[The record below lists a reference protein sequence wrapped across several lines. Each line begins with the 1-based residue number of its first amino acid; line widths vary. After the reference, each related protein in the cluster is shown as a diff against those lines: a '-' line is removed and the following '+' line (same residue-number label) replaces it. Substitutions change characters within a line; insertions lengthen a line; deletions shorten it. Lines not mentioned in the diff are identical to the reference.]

1 VSLFAELKRRKV
13 IRVAVVYA
21 ATAFAVLQAADIML
35 PQMGVPGWGLSL
47 VVALV
52 VLGFPIALVLGWAL
66 ELTPDGIKR
75 TEAIPAGQAAPD
87 APGETPALLG
97 KRTVF
102 VAALLVVLGVGI
114 GAGWFL
120 RPVPV
125 ADPATDVPI
134 AADKPTETRSPA
146 GTTPDPATIAEVPAA
161 SVAVLPFANRSA
173 EPDSTYFVDGIHD
186 DLLTELARNG
196 ALKVISRTSM
206 MQYRDT
212 TKNLRQIGEELAVA
226 TILEG
231 AVQRAGQRVRI
242 NAQLIDARS
251 DAHLWAETFDRQLTP
266 ENLFEIQSEIA
277 AAIAAAL
284 GRTLGIDARA
294 PAPMAAPTANAQAY
308 DLFLRARAM
317 AADPFR
323 TESKIRAQIELY
335 REAVAA
341 DPGFALAMGE
351 LGLAL
356 TDLYWFQTRQ
366 DAYRR
371 EAREWID
378 RALMLEPNLPRL
390 RWILARHLYHGELD
404 YDGALAQLALAE
416 RDMPGSADVFG
427 LRGWILRR
435 AGRME
440 EALEALNAA
449 AVLDPL
455 SQDVVLSLSEFYG
468 WMGDLEQ
475 ARTWAER
482 LTRIPGA
489 SSDARFEYPVLR
501 LLLLGDTATLRRVLA
516 EYSPS
521 PGSYLIPEFLLLP
534 YYERDF
540 ANALEAIEAYP
551 GELLSEQFYKL
562 PKVLLSALVANAAGQ
577 EEAARNFATA
587 AEGRIDALL
596 ADEPGDYRLMMSRA
610 LALALQGEAD
620 SARDWVRR
628 ALDSPV
634 VAKDALL
641 RSRLLTYRLRVLALV
656 EESSTLAREL
666 EDYLG
671 LPLKYLHFDGLM
683 LDPVFDR
690 HRDDPAFKALEAQYS
705 RKEQAQ

>member
-1 VSLFAELKRRKV
+1 MSLFDELKRRKV

-35 PQMGVPGWGLSL
+35 PQMGVPPWALSL

-66 ELTPDGIKR
+66 EVTPDGIKR
-75 TEAIPAGQAAPD
+75 TEAAPAAQVEQAA
-87 APGETPALLG
+87 TPALLG
-97 KRTVF
+97 KRTLV
-102 VAALLVVLGVGI
+102 VAGLLVVLGVGI

-125 ADPATDVPI
+125 AELATDARI
-134 AADKPTETRSPA
+134 AADKSTESLSPA
-146 GTTPDPATIAEVPAA
+146 GSGA

-186 DLLTELARNG
+186 ELLTELARNG

-231 AVQRAGQRVRI
+231 AVQRSGQRVRI

-277 AAIAAAL
+277 SAIAAAL
-284 GRTLGIDARA
+284 GRTLGVDTRA

-323 TESKIRAQIELY
+323 IESKIRVQIELY
-335 REAVAA
+335 REAVAV

-366 DAYRR
+366 DAHRR

-378 RALMLEPNLPRL
+378 RALALAPNLPRL

-404 YDGALAQLALAE
+404 YEGALAELALAE

-435 AGRME
+435 DGRME

-449 AVLDPL
+449 VALDPL
-455 SQDVVLSLSEFYG
+455 SQDVVLSLSESHG

-489 SSDARFEYPVLR
+489 SSDARLEYPALR
-501 LLLLGDTATLRRVLA
+501 LRLLGDTATLRRALA
-516 EYSPS
+516 EHPPS
-521 PGSYLIPEFLLLP
+521 ADSYLMPEFLLLP

-540 ANALEAIEAYP
+540 ESALAAIEAYP
-551 GELLSEQFYKL
+551 GELLSEQFYRL
-562 PKVLLSALVANAAGQ
+562 PVVLLGALVANAGGQ
-577 EEAARNFATA
+577 EEAARNLATA
-587 AEGRIDALL
+587 AEGKIDALL
-596 ADEPGDYRLMMSRA
+596 SDDPGDYRLMMSRA

-620 SARDWVRR
+620 GARDWARR

-634 VAKDALL
+634 VAKDTLL
-641 RSRLLTYRLRVLALV
+641 RSRLLGDRLRVLALV
-656 EESSTLAREL
+656 DESSTVAREL

-671 LPLKYLHFDGLM
+671 MPIKHLHFDGLV

-690 HRDDPAFKALEAQYS
+690 HRNDPAFKALEARYS

>member
-1 VSLFAELKRRKV
+1 VSLLAELKRRKV

-35 PQMGVPGWGLSL
+35 PQMNVPEWAMGLL
-47 VVALV
+47 VAFV
-52 VLGFPIALVLGWAL
+52 VFGFPLALVLAWAL
-66 ELTPDGIKR
+66 EVTPDGVKV
-75 TEAIPAGQAAPD
+75 
-87 APGETPALLG
+87 TPAREAVDEPPPSLLG

-102 VAALLVVLGVGI
+102 AAALLVVLGVGL

-125 ADPATDVPI
+125 ADLASDALIPANES
-134 AADKPTETRSPA
+134 TESPA
-146 GTTPDPATIAEVPAA
+146 LAAAEA

-173 EPDSTYFVDGIHD
+173 EPDSSYFVDGIHD

-231 AVQRAGQRVRI
+231 AVQRSGQRVRI
-242 NAQLIDARS
+242 NAQLIDASS

-277 AAIAAAL
+277 SAIAVAL
-284 GRTLGIDARA
+284 GRTLGVDTRA
-294 PAPMAAPTANAQAY
+294 PAPMAAPTANPQAY

-317 AADPFR
+317 TADYIVRAESTIR
-323 TESKIRAQIELY
+323 TEIELY
-335 REAVAA
+335 REAVAI

-356 TDLYWFQTRQ
+356 TDLYWFHTRQ
-366 DAYRR
+366 DAHRR

-378 RALMLEPNLPRL
+378 RAIAIAPNLPRL

-404 YDGALAQLALAE
+404 FKGALAQLALAE
-416 RDMPGSADVFG
+416 REMPGSADVFG

-435 AGRME
+435 DGRME
-440 EALEALNAA
+440 DGLEALKAA

-455 SQDVVLSLSEFYG
+455 SQEVALSLSESYG
-468 WMGDLEQ
+468 WLGDLEQ
-475 ARTWAER
+475 ARTWADR
-482 LTRIPGA
+482 LARIPGA
-489 SSDARFEYPVLR
+489 SSDARLEYPALR
-501 LLLLGDTATLRRVLA
+501 LRILGDTTSLSRALA
-516 EYSPS
+516 EHPPS
-521 PGSYLIPEFLLLP
+521 PNSYLVPEFLLLP
-534 YYERDF
+534 YYKREYEG
-540 ANALEAIEAYP
+540 ALAGLDAYP
-551 GELLSEQFYKL
+551 GEFLSDQFLNMPRDLLRALAERGRGQDVASRRLAVAAMAKIDTLLS
-562 PKVLLSALVANAAGQ
+562 
-577 EEAARNFATA
+577 
-587 AEGRIDALL
+587 D
-596 ADEPGDYRLMMSRA
+596 DPGDYRLMMSRA

-620 SARDWVRR
+620 SARDWARR
-628 ALDSPV
+628 ALDSPI
-634 VAKDALL
+634 VAKDTLL
-641 RSRLLTYRLRVLALV
+641 RSRLLSDRLRVLALV
-656 EESSTLAREL
+656 DESSTLAHEL
-666 EDYLG
+666 EDYVAM
-671 LPLKYLHFDGLM
+671 PIKYLHFDGLM

-690 HRDDPAFKALEAQYS
+690 HRDDDPTFKSLEARYS
-705 RKEQAQ
+705 RREPAQ

>member
-1 VSLFAELKRRKV
+1 VHREFGAMSLLAELKRRKV

-35 PQMGVPGWGLSL
+35 PQMGVPEWGLSL

-52 VLGFPIALVLGWAL
+52 VLGFPIAIVLGWAL
-66 ELTPDGIKR
+66 ELTPDGLKR
-75 TEAIPAGQAAPD
+75 TAAAPSETSD
-87 APGETPALLG
+87 VATPALLG

-102 VAALLVVLGVGI
+102 AAALLVVLGVGI

-125 ADPATDVPI
+125 AEPDTDALIPAEKLAESP
-134 AADKPTETRSPA
+134 SPA
-146 GTTPDPATIAEVPAA
+146 DSGA

-231 AVQRAGQRVRI
+231 AVQRSGQRVRI

-251 DAHLWAETFDRQLTP
+251 DAHLWAETFDRQVTP

-284 GRTLGIDARA
+284 GRTLGVDARA
-294 PAPMAAPTANAQAY
+294 PAPMAAPTANPQAY

-317 AADPFR
+317 AADYIVR
-323 TESKIRAQIELY
+323 TESTIRREIELY
-335 REAVAA
+335 REAVAI

-351 LGLAL
+351 LGLSL
-356 TDLYWFQTRQ
+356 TDLYWFHTRQ
-366 DAYRR
+366 DTHRR

-378 RALMLEPNLPRL
+378 RAIAMAPNLPRL

-404 YDGALAQLALAE
+404 YEGALAQLALAE

-435 AGRME
+435 DGRME
-440 EALEALNAA
+440 EALEALKA
-449 AVLDPL
+449 AVTLDPL
-455 SQDVVLSLSEFYG
+455 SQEVTLSLSESYG
-468 WMGDLEQ
+468 WLGDLEQ
-475 ARTWAER
+475 ARTWADR
-482 LTRIPGA
+482 LARIPGA
-489 SSDARFEYPVLR
+489 SSDARLEYPASRLR
-501 LLLLGDTATLRRVLA
+501 ILGDTATLRRALA
-516 EYSPS
+516 EHPPS
-521 PGSYLIPEFLLLP
+521 PGSYLIPEFLMLP
-534 YYERDF
+534 YYERDY
-540 ANALEAIEAYP
+540 AGSLTAIENHP
-551 GELLSEQFYKL
+551 VELVSEQFSRL
-562 PKVLLSALVANAAGQ
+562 PKDLLRALAERARGQ
-577 EEAARNFATA
+577 EEVGRDLATA
-587 AEGRIDALL
+587 ADRRIEALL
-596 ADEPGDYRLMMSRA
+596 ADDPGDYRLMMSRA
-610 LALALQGEAD
+610 LALALLGEAE
-620 SARDWVRR
+620 SARDWARR

-634 VAKDALL
+634 VAKDTLL
-641 RSRLLTYRLRVLALV
+641 RSRLLGDRLRVLALV
-656 EESSTLAREL
+656 DESSTVAREL

-671 LPLKYLHFDGLM
+671 MPIKYVHFDGLM

-690 HRDDPAFKALEAQYS
+690 HREHPAFKALAAKYS
-705 RKEQAQ
+705 RKGPAQ

>member
-1 VSLFAELKRRKV
+1 LSLFAELKRRKV

-35 PQMGVPGWGLSL
+35 PQMGVPAWGLSL

-52 VLGFPIALVLGWAL
+52 VLGFPIAIVLGWAL
-66 ELTPDGIKR
+66 EVTPDGIRR
-75 TEAIPAGQAAPD
+75 TEA
-87 APGETPALLG
+87 TPAETRDATPPPPLLG

-102 VAALLVVLGVGI
+102 AAALLVVLGVGL

-125 ADPATDVPI
+125 AELATEALIPADTS
-134 AADKPTETRSPA
+134 TESPSPA
-146 GTTPDPATIAEVPAA
+146 SSEA

-173 EPDSTYFVDGIHD
+173 EPDSSYFVDGIHD

-231 AVQRAGQRVRI
+231 AVQRSGQRVRI

-251 DAHLWAETFDRQLTP
+251 DAHLWAETFDRQVTP

-277 AAIAAAL
+277 SAIAAAL
-284 GRTLGIDARA
+284 GRTLGVDTRA
-294 PAPMAAPTANAQAY
+294 PAPTAAPTANAQAY

-317 AADPFR
+317 AADPFQ
-323 TESKIRAQIELY
+323 TESKIRTEIELY
-335 REAVAA
+335 RQAVAA

-366 DAYRR
+366 DAHRR
-371 EAREWID
+371 EGREWID
-378 RALMLEPNLPRL
+378 RALTLAPNLPRL

-404 YDGALAQLALAE
+404 YEGALAQLALAE

-435 AGRME
+435 DGRME
-440 EALEALNAA
+440 EALEALHAA

-455 SQDVVLSLSEFYG
+455 SQDVVLSLSESYG

-475 ARTWAER
+475 SRTWADR
-482 LTRIPGA
+482 LTQIPGA

-501 LLLLGDTATLRRVLA
+501 MRVLGDTATLRLALA
-516 EYSPS
+516 EQRPS
-521 PGSYLIPEFLLLP
+521 PGSYLMPEFLLLP
-534 YYERDF
+534 YYERDY
-540 ANALEAIEAYP
+540 ARALAAIEAYP
-551 GELLSEQFYKL
+551 GELLSEQFYRL
-562 PKVLLSALVANAAGQ
+562 PVVLLGALVANAGGQ
-577 EEAARNFATA
+577 EEAVRNLA
-587 AEGRIDALL
+587 AAAAGKIDALL
-596 ADEPGDYRLMMSRA
+596 ADDPGDYRLMMSRA
-610 LALALQGEAD
+610 LALALLGDAE
-620 SARDWVRR
+620 SARDWARR
-628 ALDSPV
+628 ALDSPL
-634 VAKDALL
+634 VAKDTLL
-641 RSRLLTYRLRVLALV
+641 RSRLLGERLRVLALV
-656 EESSTLAREL
+656 DESSTLAREL

-671 LPLKYLHFDGLM
+671 MPIKYLHFDGLM

-690 HRDDPAFKALEAQYS
+690 HREDPAFKALEARYS